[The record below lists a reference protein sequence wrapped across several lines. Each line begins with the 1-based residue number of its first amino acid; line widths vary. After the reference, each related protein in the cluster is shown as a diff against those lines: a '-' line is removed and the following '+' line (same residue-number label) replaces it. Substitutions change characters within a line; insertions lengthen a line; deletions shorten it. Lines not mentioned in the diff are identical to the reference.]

1 MDWCE
6 KWKACQKEAV
16 EEVELSCWPLLVLIL
31 FFCGLDTTPA
41 FASFFFSSFIILLF
55 LIITSPWTFDN
66 GARGAVLAFVVTT
79 LEQAALLVTSPSRF
93 SFRKLCKDLGRNSRL
108 LSSLKVSFL
117 FQRLQDNHKGTVNSS
132 NQTMFPKYYKRT
144 SGCTLIQFLWTCF
157 ICKFSLRSDQI
168 CLFIFR
174 K

>member
-16 EEVELSCWPLLVLIL
+16 VEVELSCWPLLVLIL
-31 FFCGLDTTPA
+31 FFCGLDMTPA
-41 FASFFFSSFIILLF
+41 FASFFFSWSPS
-55 LIITSPWTFDN
+55 TSDN
-66 GARGAVLAFVVTT
+66 GARGAVLAFVVAT
-79 LEQAALLVTSPSRF
+79 LEQAAPLVTSPSRF
-93 SFRKLCKDLGRNSRL
+93 SFRKLCKDLGRGSRL

-132 NQTMFPKYYKRT
+132 NPTMFPKYYKRT

-157 ICKFSLRSDQI
+157 ICKFSLRSDEI
-168 CLFIFR
+168 FLFIFR

>member
-1 MDWCE
+1 MAWWE

-16 EEVELSCWPLLVLIL
+16 VEVELSCWPLLVLIL

-41 FASFFFSSFIILLF
+41 FAPFFFSWSPS
-55 LIITSPWTFDN
+55 TSDN
-66 GARGAVLAFVVTT
+66 GARGAVLAFVVAT
-79 LEQAALLVTSPSRF
+79 LEQATPLVTSPSRF
-93 SFRKLCKDLGRNSRL
+93 SFRKLRKDLGRDSRL

-144 SGCTLIQFLWTCF
+144 SGCTLIQFLWTYS
-157 ICKFSLRSDQI
+157 ICKFSLRSDEI
-168 CLFIFR
+168 FLFIFR